1 MGFPNSHLPGGND
14 DDGLAHTVSSIPLG
28 SRLWKIG
35 VDKIYI
41 PFYKTIMIND
51 RKYDDDTI
59 QTILEEWDAETLI
72 PCHGD
77 IIRGREK
84 IKQVLYSNF

>member
-1 MGFPNSHLPGGND
+1 M
-14 DDGLAHTVSSIPLG
+14 
-28 SRLWKIG
+28 
-35 VDKIYI
+35 IY
-41 PFYKTIMIND
+41 D